1 MIRQVLSLVF
11 YRFLEM
17 KKKENTVVTTKSN
30 VIDTNY
36 FTTFLQTVI
45 VGNFSLAFIQGHY

>member
-1 MIRQVLSLVF
+1 
-11 YRFLEM
+11 M

-45 VGNFSLAFIQGHY
+45 IGNFSLAFIQGHY